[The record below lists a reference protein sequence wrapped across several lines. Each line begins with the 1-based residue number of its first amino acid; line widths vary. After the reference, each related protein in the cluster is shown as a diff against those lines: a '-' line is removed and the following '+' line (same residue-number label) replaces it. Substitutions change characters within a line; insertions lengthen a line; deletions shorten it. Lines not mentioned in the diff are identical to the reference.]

1 MASSIRV
8 DEAILDEYIRAPDGP
23 VARHLLVVADV
34 VKRLTVDS
42 LKPGFPQD
50 WLGPWVLKR
59 TVQTATGIAVQVG
72 SSHTH
77 TKPHE
82 IHGNPWLA
90 FESKGGGGYGAGT
103 MVYLDARKGQIVHH
117 PGSNM
122 APYLEKKLKEALDAV
137 RGTI

>member
-8 DEAILDEYIRAPDGP
+8 DEAIVLDFMRLPNGP
-23 VARHLLVVADV
+23 VARHLMVVADV
-34 VKRLTVDS
+34 VKQRTVDS
-42 LKPGFPQD
+42 LKPGFPRD

-59 TVQTATGIAVQVG
+59 TVQTERGIAVQVG
-72 SSHTH
+72 STHTH

-90 FESKGGGGYGAGT
+90 FEGRTGG

-122 APYLEKKLKEALDAV
+122 APYLEKKLREALDAV